1 MTTITVNDHGMSL
14 SVLETM
20 MRRANKCFNIT
31 DDKTRTV
38 DIDRILERVAA
49 KSLDQVRPT
58 KGEFSQDINPEKI
71 QEIVLVLSSVILKH
85 LLARLIIVYSTERDI
100 P

>member
-1 MTTITVNDHGMSL
+1 
-14 SVLETM
+14 M

-38 DIDRILERVAA
+38 DIDRLLERVAA
-49 KSLDQVRPT
+49 KSLDKVRPT

-71 QEIVLVLSSVILKH
+71 QEK
-85 LLARLIIVYSTERDI
+85 LLERYSIIFI
-100 P
+100 